1 MAVARTYILG
11 LGNVLMGDDGFGP
24 WVVRAFEEQ
33 YVVGAGAEVV
43 DLGTPGL
50 DLTPWLADVRDAII
64 VDTVRADDAP
74 GTLRLYEKRD
84 ITRQVPFPR
93 VSPHD
98 PGVKETVLTLE
109 FAGRAPHTITLIGV
123 VPERVAMG
131 TALSA
136 AVHAAVPGAVAAI
149 VAALER
155 CGVTVRRRP
164 RQPVRPPSP
173 DIFRTLLLQFSPE
186 GCFPPCSLVRTNP
199 AAGFSAI
206 PRKPC

>member
-1 MAVARTYILG
+1 MATTYVLG

-24 WVVRAFEEQ
+24 WVVRAFEDQ
-33 YVVGAGAEVV
+33 YVLGPGAEVI

-64 VDTVRADDAP
+64 VDTVRASDPP

-84 ITRQVPFPR
+84 IVRHVPFAR
-93 VSPHD
+93 VNPHD

-109 FAGRAPHTITLIGV
+109 FAGRAPHTIALIGV

-155 CGVTVRRRP
+155 VGVSVRRRAGEP
-164 RQPVRPPSP
+164 LKQDRHEPWWTCAPSY
-173 DIFRTLLLQFSPE
+173 
-186 GCFPPCSLVRTNP
+186 
-199 AAGFSAI
+199 
-206 PRKPC
+206 